1 MMNRPSPTPRSELTI
16 VGHLEELRV
25 RLLVALAA
33 FGVAL
38 VLCFWQNGLLL
49 RIADAPLQGRR
60 PVTFG
65 IAEPFT
71 VTVTVAAYAALALS
85 LPVLLHQ
92 LYAYVLPA
100 FTPAERRLAKPLLVL
115 IPALF
120 AAGVCFGY
128 FVVLPAAL
136 HFLLHF
142 NQQQFNLQIRARDWY
157 SFFGTSVLAS
167 GLVFQ
172 VPVAILVATRLGITT
187 PQALR
192 RKRRYAIAVCAVI
205 AAALPGVDP
214 VSMLIE
220 MIPLIALYELS
231 ILIAAVFPGQPVR
244 PSIADQRA

>member
-1 MMNRPSPTPRSELTI
+1 MSRPFHDPRSELTI

-25 RLLVALAA
+25 RLLVALGA

-38 VLCFWQNGLLL
+38 AFCFWQNRLLL

-71 VTVTVAAYAALALS
+71 VTLTVAAYAALALS
-85 LPVLLHQ
+85 LPVLLYQ

-100 FTPAERRLAKPLLVL
+100 FTPAERRLAKPLLAL

-142 NQQQFNLQIRARDWY
+142 NQHQFNLQIRARDWY

-172 VPVAILVATRLGITT
+172 VPVAILAATRVGIAT
-187 PQALR
+187 PHALR

-220 MIPLIALYELS
+220 MIPLLALYELG
-231 ILIAAVFPGQPVR
+231 ILVAAAFPTRLAR
-244 PSIADQRA
+244 PSPADQRA

>member
-1 MMNRPSPTPRSELTI
+1 MRRPSPNPRRELTI

-38 VLCFWQNGLLL
+38 ALCFWQNHLLL

-71 VTVTVAAYAALALS
+71 VTLTVAAYAALALT
-85 LPVLLHQ
+85 LPVLLYQ

-100 FTPAERRLAKPLLVL
+100 FTPTERRIAKPLLAL

-142 NQQQFNLQIRARDWY
+142 NQHQFNLQIRARDWY

-172 VPVAILVATRLGITT
+172 VPVAILAATRLGITT
-187 PQALR
+187 PQTLR
-192 RKRRYAIAVCAVI
+192 RKRRHAIAICALI

-231 ILIAAVFPGQPVR
+231 ILIAAWFPAR
-244 PSIADQRA
+244 PATTPAEIHAAG